1 MNTGL
6 TYQEEQDLKMMAE
19 QDKKEGKVD
28 WGKFK
33 CRCSGISKIMSNKQ
47 GCEPL
52 TELQEAKVKE
62 FDAKPALTDKQREE
76 YLRLLAKREASKQVV
91 LSDTCIEYLMES
103 YAWETQ
109 GMISVNKESMEVAQ
123 LSKGK
128 MVETESVLLLMR
140 VDRLPYQVHKERIS
154 NDFLSGEI
162 DIYLGEHVYAATNVT
177 DIKSAFD
184 YPGFLKKINN
194 GLERGQTEQVQ
205 GYGDISGARDLF
217 IANCLVDNPESIIE
231 DMKFRLARKLDA
243 VTVESP
249 DFLREW
255 EKWEKSMRFSHIPTH
270 QRVHKIKVEPF
281 TTSEQQKV
289 YDRVKVCRDF
299 LWKFD
304 ESYQKMNK

>member
-1 MNTGL
+1 MNTINW
-6 TYQEEQDLKMMAE
+6 D
-19 QDKKEGKVD
+19 D
-28 WGKFK
+28 FK
-33 CRCSGISKIMSNKQ
+33 CRCSGISKIMANKQ
-47 GCEPL
+47 GFEPL
-52 TELQEAKVKE
+52 TELQETKVLELEDKE
-62 FDAKPALTDKQREE
+62 KNGKMTDKQRDE
-76 YLRLLAKREASKQVV
+76 LIRLIAKREASKQVV
-91 LSDTCIEYLMES
+91 LSDTCIEYLMEVF
-103 YAWETQ
+103 AWETQ

-128 MVETESVLLLMR
+128 LVETEAVLLLMR
-140 VDRLPYQVHKERIS
+140 VDKLPYQVHKERIS
-154 NDFLSGEI
+154 NDYLSGEI

-177 DIKSAFD
+177 DIKNAFD

-249 DFLREW
+249 DFLLEW
-255 EKWEKSMRFSHIPTH
+255 VKWEKSMRFSHIPLH

-281 TTSEQQKV
+281 TALEQQKV

-304 ESYQKMNK
+304 EMYQKMNK